1 MTGVLADLKVLDLS
15 WGIAGPMA
23 GMLLADHGAQ
33 VTKIEPPGGDP
44 FRSLS
49 GARVWH
55 RGKRSAVLDLPAERD
70 VLLALVADA
79 DVLLESYAPGTTERL
94 GIDYETLRAH
104 NPGLVY
110 CSITGYGRDTRH
122 ADRPA
127 YDALVAART
136 GMQWEQRG
144 WRGGTIARM
153 AGGAPNLPELE
164 APDGCWDGT
173 DRPGPLFPY
182 STGPASRPRSSPPPG
197 SAPRCTRVRSPA
209 AGSGSRRRCSRACWS
224 RRGVGGS
231 APSTRKRR
239 ATTRGSSTRARHAV
253 CSSAPTGSGC
263 ANGCRTR
270 RSRSAP
276 RKATSFG
283 SPTTRG
289 HRVTTPLASPR
300 IRRRSSSCTTT
311 TRCSPTPTG
320 SSPPTIGCGWRK
332 RSASRCSRSALRKL
346 RSPIPR

>member
-23 GMLLADHGAQ
+23 GMLLADHGAR

-44 FRSLS
+44 FRNLS

-79 DVLLESYAPGTTERL
+79 DVLVESYAPGTTERL

-104 NPGLVY
+104 NPRLVY
-110 CSITGYGRDTRH
+110 CSITAYGRDTRH

-182 STGPASRPRSSPPPG
+182 STWPSLAAAFLATAGISAALHAREVTGRGQWVETSLLQGVLAATCGWVAARRAPRS
-197 SAPRCTRVRSPA
+197 AAATR
-209 AGSGSRRRCSRACWS
+209 G
-224 RRGVGGS
+224 
-231 APSTRKRR
+231 
-239 ATTRGSSTRARHAV
+239 GSSTRARHG
-253 CSSAPTGSGC
+253 PL
-263 ANGCRTR
+263 
-270 RSRSAP
+270 
-276 RKATSFG
+276 
-283 SPTTRG
+283 
-289 HRVTTPLASPR
+289 RV
-300 IRRRSSSCTTT
+300 RRRPVDVPMGAEPGV
-311 TRCSPTPTG
+311 RARRVG
-320 SSPPTIGCGWRK
+320 GR
-332 RSASRCSRSALRKL
+332 RASDHRRHAGTA
-346 RSPIPR
+346 